1 MLLGKTAIIL
11 ALIATIVSMLFYYI
25 QSAKAK
31 TSRKGGTDSANRQLG
46 RTAYYI
52 MSAFVVLATGYL
64 FYLFVSHQFQVRYVY
79 QYSSS
84 DLQFGLLISALWAG
98 QQGSFLLWAMFNA
111 LLGIILLKKAG
122 KFEDHAMFFLNI
134 IQLFFLVILVKAS
147 PFELMSQTPPDGA
160 GLNPLLQ
167 NFWMIIHPP
176 ILFIGYA
183 AIAFPL
189 VLGLASLIQ
198 KDYTS
203 WVDKAMPW
211 TIFSSLTLGAGI
223 IIGAFWSYE
232 TLGWGGYWGW
242 DPVENS
248 SLIPWLTIIA
258 LFHGLLLQKRNNVLV
273 RSNYLLAM
281 ISYVLVLY
289 ATFLTRSGVL
299 ADFSVHSFQDLGI
312 NALLIV
318 FLIIFLGSGL
328 LIYFSRIRELPYK
341 SIDFSKPTRENA
353 IAVSILVLLAS
364 TVLVLLGTSSPL
376 ISGIFGEA
384 SQVDVSFY
392 NKVNLPIA
400 ILITFLLGVTP
411 FLLWTEE
418 DFASVPKR
426 MLLSAALATGI
437 TIIIVFFGLTEPVR
451 IIFFL
456 MSAFALCSNLIV
468 FFRHLKVGWL
478 NTGAPLAHFGVAIM
492 FIGIIGSGHFSASQR
507 LVLIQ
512 DQPETVLGNN
522 LTYRGIQRN
531 PDGKNIARIDVSGD
545 MGNYTAL
552 PRLYESRN
560 SEGVMREP
568 DIKAGILT
576 DFYISP
582 LETRSGHDHAGGDNL
597 FLIKG
602 ETDTYQDYKITFRNF
617 EMTSHGDGSS
627 AHMLVAAIID
637 VEFEGRKYELKPALV
652 IGPQGRQVKAVA
664 LPFKQDVQDSSLV
677 PKVALAGLNADNKSI
692 ELQFSGVAGNQK
704 EQKEELIVEVSRK
717 PFMSIL
723 WTGTLIMIAGTVIAL
738 RRRTVGSVS

>member
-1 MLLGKTAIIL
+1 
-11 ALIATIVSMLFYYI
+11 
-25 QSAKAK
+25 
-31 TSRKGGTDSANRQLG
+31 
-46 RTAYYI
+46 
-52 MSAFVVLATGYL
+52 
-64 FYLFVSHQFQVRYVY
+64 
-79 QYSSS
+79 
-84 DLQFGLLISALWAG
+84 
-98 QQGSFLLWAMFNA
+98 
-111 LLGIILLKKAG
+111 
-122 KFEDHAMFFLNI
+122 
-134 IQLFFLVILVKAS
+134 
-147 PFELMSQTPPDGA
+147 
-160 GLNPLLQ
+160 
-167 NFWMIIHPP
+167 MIIHPP

-189 VLGLASLIQ
+189 VLGLASLMQ

-203 WVDKAMPW
+203 WIDKAMPW

-312 NALLIV
+312 NALLII
-318 FLIIFLGSGL
+318 FLVIFLGSGL
-328 LIYFSRIRELPYK
+328 LIYFARIRELPYK
-341 SIDFSKPTRENA
+341 AIDFSKPTRENA
-353 IAVSILVLLAS
+353 VAISILILLASAILVL
-364 TVLVLLGTSSPL
+364 VGTSSPL
-376 ISGIFGEA
+376 ISGLFGEA

-418 DFASVPKR
+418 DFTSVPKR
-426 MLLSAALATGI
+426 MLLSASLATGI
-437 TIIIVFFGLTEPVR
+437 TLIVVFFGLTGALN
-451 IIFFL
+451 ITFFL
-456 MSAFALCSNLIV
+456 MSAFALSSNLIV
-468 FFRHLKVGWL
+468 FFRNLKIGWL

-492 FIGIIGSGHFSASQR
+492 FIGIIGSGNFSVSQR
-507 LVLIQ
+507 LILIQ
-512 DQPETVLGNN
+512 DQPAEVLGNS
-522 LTYRGIQRN
+522 LIYRGIQRN
-531 PDGKNIARIDVSGD
+531 PDGKNVARIEVSGD

-552 PRLYESRN
+552 PRLYESRYD
-560 SEGVMREP
+560 EGIMREP

-576 DFYISP
+576 DYYISP
-582 LETRSGHDHAGGDNL
+582 LETRNGHDHAGGDNL

-602 ETDTYQDYKITFRNF
+602 ETDTYQGYMITFQNF
-617 EMTSHGDGSS
+617 EMTNHGEGSNS
-627 AHMLVAAIID
+627 QMQVAAILD
-637 VEFEGRKYELKPALV
+637 VEFEGQKYELKPALV
-652 IGPQGRQVKAVA
+652 IGSQGRRMKAVA
-664 LPFKQDVQDSSLV
+664 LPYDRVVNDSSLS
-677 PKVALAGLNADNKSI
+677 PQVALAGLNADNKSI
-692 ELQFSGVAGNQK
+692 ELRFTGVTGNQG

-738 RRRTVGSVS
+738 RRRTVGSV

>member
-1 MLLGKTAIIL
+1 MLLGKAAIIL
-11 ALIATIVSMLFYYI
+11 ALIATIISMLFYYI
-25 QSAKAK
+25 QSGKSK
-31 TSRKGGTDSANRQLG
+31 TGRKGVTDAANRQFA
-46 RTAYYI
+46 RAAYYF
-52 MSAFVVLATGYL
+52 MSVFVVLATGYL

-84 DLQFGLLISALWAG
+84 DLPLGLLVSALWAG
-98 QQGSFLLWAMFNA
+98 QQGSFLLWALFNA

-134 IQLFFLVILVKAS
+134 IQFFFLIILIKAS
-147 PFELMSQTPPDGA
+147 PFELLSRTPPEGA

-176 ILFIGYA
+176 ILFVGYA
-183 AIAFPL
+183 AITFPL

-203 WVDKAMPW
+203 WIDKALPW
-211 TIFSSLTLGAGI
+211 TIVSSLTLGAGI
-223 IIGAFWSYE
+223 IIGAFWAYE

-258 LFHGLLLQKRNNVLV
+258 LSHGLVLQKRNNVLV

-312 NALLIV
+312 NALLII

-328 LIYFSRIRELPYK
+328 LIYFMRIRELPYK
-341 SIDFSKPTRENA
+341 PIDFSKPTRENA
-353 IAVSILVLLAS
+353 IAVSILVLLAAA
-364 TVLVLLGTSSPL
+364 VLVLVGTSSPL
-376 ISGIFGEA
+376 ISGLFGEA

-426 MLLSAALATGI
+426 MLLSASLAAGI
-437 TIIIVFFGLTEPVR
+437 TVIVVFFGLTGPVS

-468 FFRHLKVGWL
+468 FFRNLKAGWL
-478 NTGAPLAHFGVAIM
+478 NTGASLAHFGVAIM
-492 FIGIIGSGHFSASQR
+492 FIGIIGSGNFSVSQR

-512 DQPETVLGNN
+512 DQPAEVLGNN
-522 LTYRGIQRN
+522 LIYRGIQRN
-531 PDGKNIARIDVSGD
+531 PDGKNVARIEVSGD
-545 MGNYTAL
+545 MGNYTAR
-552 PRLYESRN
+552 PRLFESRYN
-560 SEGVMREP
+560 EGVMREP

-602 ETDTYQDYKITFRNF
+602 ETDTYQGYRITFRNF
-617 EMTSHGDGSS
+617 EMTNHGEDSS
-627 AHMLVAAIID
+627 ARMQVAAILD

-652 IGPQGRQVKAVA
+652 IGSRGRRMKSAA
-664 LPFKQDVQDSSLV
+664 LPFSKDMGDSSLAPAV
-677 PKVALAGLNADNKSI
+677 SLAGLNADNKSI
-692 ELQFSGVAGNQK
+692 ELQFSGVAGDQG

-723 WTGTLIMIAGTVIAL
+723 WTGTLIMIAGTIIAL
-738 RRRTVGSVS
+738 RRRTVSPG